1 MSTYSEQI
9 EDMILRGVARKLTSE
24 GINTYDGPIHYIVH
38 HAVIKPD
45 SKSTPVRIVFDSSHS
60 DKGHSLNSYWAKGPD
75 GYMNNLL
82 SVLLKF
88 RENRIGI
95 VGDIKKMYNSVYIK
109 ELDQHV
115 HRFLWRNMDTN
126 KTPDIYVITAVNIGD
141 RPSGTIATVALR
153 KTAIMGSKVYPK
165 AAEIVLE
172 STYVDDIVNSVSSKD
187 EADSITKDICSL
199 LQPGNFHIKGWNIS
213 GETDSAL
220 NLCDN
225 NIDEKVLG
233 LSWHPELDLIKFK
246 VKLNF
251 SKKIKNLRTEPDLK
265 EPDLPSRIPQILT

>member
-1 MSTYSEQI
+1 
-9 EDMILRGVARKLTSE
+9 
-24 GINTYDGPIHYIVH
+24 
-38 HAVIKPD
+38 
-45 SKSTPVRIVFDSSHS
+45 
-60 DKGHSLNSYWAKGPD
+60 
-75 GYMNNLL
+75 
-82 SVLLKF
+82 
-88 RENRIGI
+88 
-95 VGDIKKMYNSVYIK
+95 
-109 ELDQHV
+109 
-115 HRFLWRNMDTN
+115 MDTN

-153 KTAIMGSKVYPK
+153 KTAIVGSKVYPK
-165 AAEIVLE
+165 AAEVVLE

-187 EADSITKDICSL
+187 EADGITKDICSL

-265 EPDLPSRIPQILT
+265 EPDVPSRIPQILTKRMVMSQLNGIYDPLGLIA